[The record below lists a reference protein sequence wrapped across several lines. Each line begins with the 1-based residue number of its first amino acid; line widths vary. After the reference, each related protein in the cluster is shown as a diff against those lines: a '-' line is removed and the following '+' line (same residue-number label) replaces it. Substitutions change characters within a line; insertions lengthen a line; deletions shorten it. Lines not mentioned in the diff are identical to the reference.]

1 MNIRKFSTVLS
12 VFVLLAATCFGQQN
26 EVVFLEPQKT
36 QQPQGNHQ
44 PMSARMERTSIN
56 AGVLM
61 GGGGIVG
68 ADLEFLLGKR
78 IAMQMGAGMFSLG
91 CGMNY
96 HFKPQI
102 NSSFVSLQ
110 YCHLGFGE
118 NHIGSTL
125 GPMFIFRTKRLFQA
139 GIGYGIVTNKGAQ
152 WEQAYKEDVSVL
164 VHFNIGLY
172 FPL

>member
-12 VFVLLAATCFGQQN
+12 VFVLLAAPCFGQQN
-26 EVVFLEPQKT
+26 DVVFLEPQKT
-36 QQPQGNHQ
+36 QQSQGDYQ
-44 PMSARMERTSIN
+44 PMSGRMERTSIN
-56 AGVLM
+56 VGAFM

-78 IAMQMGAGMFSLG
+78 IALQMGAGVFSLG
-91 CGMNY
+91 CGINY

-118 NHIGSTL
+118 NHVGSTF
-125 GPMFIFRTKRLFQA
+125 GPMFTFRAKKILQA
-139 GIGYGIVTNKGAQ
+139 GIGYGVVANKGAL

-172 FPL
+172 FPF